1 MGGDD
6 DFPTRLAAA
15 TGDDG
20 DGGDGLPPASS
31 VVAGLLRPLRGADRS
46 KGGHRYEAAATDRSV
61 KRWVYTTDVSL
72 RGVEATSK
80 LVVFR
85 RHGYVYAVHALEPES
100 DGGLLSRFRGPASGY
115 DAFDVDESAVDALA
129 ARRRKLAAAGVV
141 ERVTSVRPADGP
153 AGFKLRFETGETS
166 MMDAQSFSDG
176 RDYVQTPLPDLALT
190 VVGRERDWLAD

>member
-1 MGGDD
+1 MGDD

-31 VVAGLLRPLRGADRS
+31 VVAGLLRPLRGAARS
-46 KGGHRYEAAATDRSV
+46 NGGRRYETAATDRSA
-61 KRWVYTTDVSL
+61 KRWVYTTDISFC
-72 RGVEATSK
+72 GVECTSK

-85 RHGYVYAVHALEPES
+85 RHGYVYAYHGLEPES
-100 DGGLLSRFRGPASGY
+100 DGGLLARFRGADSEY
-115 DAFDVDESAVDALA
+115 DAFDVDESAVDALEE
-129 ARRRKLAAAGVV
+129 RRRELAAAGVV
-141 ERVTSVRPADGP
+141 GQVTAVQPADGP

-166 MMDAQSFSDG
+166 MMDAQSFTDG

-190 VVGRERDWLAD
+190 VTERERGWLAD